1 MTYEQAK
8 QLKDEGF
15 PEKIIEKET
24 TKKDTL
30 AMSRAY
36 LGLDKVETLSNKEK
50 IKKGALYV
58 CETVAKTLGPK
69 GKNVILKIKNT
80 PAKVTNDGVSI
91 AKAIVLEDEMENVG
105 AELAKQVAI
114 ETNRI
119 AGDGTTTSLVL
130 TKGILEQEIEDFDID
145 TMKELQSAGED
156 VIKLLEKSAQPVDSW
171 EMTKQVASVSVESNE
186 IGTMIAD
193 VFQVI
198 GKDGVV
204 DVEPSTT
211 KNTYFEVTE
220 GFLLESGYLSHFM
233 QNDGNKAVYKDTA
246 VLVTDHRIEA
256 VEQILPLL
264 QQLIKQG
271 ITNIVIFCAGM
282 TDGVAIVLL
291 QNQKAGAFNSLVVE
305 LPKVFMKEH
314 AEDIAAITGATFISK
329 QLGYKLQETN
339 ATSLGQADKI
349 VSDFT
354 TTKIINKNK
363 QSTTLATHIE
373 KIIADDSEDTKKRI
387 ARLNSGVATIYIGA
401 STIAELNYRKDKIED
416 ALNATKCALE
426 EGVVEGGG
434 MALYRI
440 AVGADIDDTNGG
452 MILRSALLAPC
463 LQIGKNAEHS
473 PEDFTTDHAGI
484 YDPVKVTK
492 TALRNA
498 ISLASS
504 VLTTEDVVI
513 EK

>member
-1 MTYEQAK
+1 MTN
-8 QLKDEGF
+8 KD
-15 PEKIIEKET
+15 
-24 TKKDTL
+24 
-30 AMSRAY
+30 
-36 LGLDKVETLSNKEK
+36 K

-69 GKNVILKIKNT
+69 GKNVVLKIKNN

-91 AKAIVLEDEMENVG
+91 AKAIVLDDEIENVG

-114 ETNRI
+114 ETNRV

-130 TKGILEQEIEDFDID
+130 TKGILEQDTGDFDVD
-145 TMKELQSAGED
+145 TMKEIQEAGEK
-156 VIKLLEKSAQPVDSW
+156 VIGILETTAKPINSW
-171 EMTKQVASVSVESNE
+171 EMTKQVASVSAESNE
-186 IGTMIAD
+186 IGIMIAD
-193 VFQVI
+193 VFQEI

-211 KNTYFEVTE
+211 KNTYFKVTE

-233 QNDGNKAVYKDTA
+233 QNEGNKAVYKDTV
-246 VLVTDHRIEA
+246 VLVTDYRIEA
-256 VEQILPLL
+256 VEQILPIL
-264 QQLIKQG
+264 QQLIKTG
-271 ITNIVIFCAGM
+271 ATNITIFCAGM
-282 TDGVAIVLL
+282 SDGVAIVLL

-305 LPKVFMKEH
+305 LPKIFMKEH
-314 AEDIAAITGATFISK
+314 AEDISAITGGTFISK
-329 QLGYKLQETN
+329 QLGYKLQDT
-339 ATSLGQADKI
+339 TISSLGRADKI

-363 QSTTLATHIE
+363 QSETLASHIE
-373 KIIADDSEDTKKRI
+373 KLKKDDTEDTKKRI
-387 ARLNSGVATIYIGA
+387 AKLNSGVATIYIGA
-401 STIAELNYRKDKIED
+401 STIAELNYRRDKIED

-426 EGVVEGGG
+426 EGVIEGAGI
-434 MALYRI
+434 ALYKIAKNSNIGDTKGATILKKALIEPRI
-440 AVGADIDDTNGG
+440 QIAYSMGISLDD
-452 MILRSALLAPC
+452 LAN
-463 LQIGKNAEHS
+463 KHS
-473 PEDFTTDHAGI
+473 GI

-498 ISLASS
+498 ISLAST